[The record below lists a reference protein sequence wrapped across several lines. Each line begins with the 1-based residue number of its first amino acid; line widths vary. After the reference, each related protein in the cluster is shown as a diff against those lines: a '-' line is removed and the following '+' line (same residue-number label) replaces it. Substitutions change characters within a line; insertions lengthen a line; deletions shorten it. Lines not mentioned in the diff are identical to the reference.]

1 MLFKVRNFHFFH
13 VVAVVFDCGYD
24 FVDVGVVV
32 TDYFGQTRYVRRA
45 YFFTSAAFLT
55 ASFTCD
61 SHIPHFIPSTFKVI
75 FFILSLLS
83 FFCPYCKLNFPA
95 CQRNMNKISHF
106 VYLCRSDSLFDSIYI
121 LLFYHIKIITSS
133 ALFFV
138 LQKCGFYC
146 IMVKSIRR
154 SYYENFKRYKIRR
167 RER

>member
-1 MLFKVRNFHFFH
+1 MLFKVRNIHFFH
-13 VVAVVFDCGYD
+13 VVAVVFDCGYY

-32 TDYFGQTRYVRRA
+32 ADYFGQTRSRDDRTFSRQPLFLRRRSRA
-45 YFFTSAAFLT
+45 TRTYRQRAKIL
-55 ASFTCD
+55 
-61 SHIPHFIPSTFKVI
+61 

-83 FFCPYCKLNFPA
+83 FFCPYCKLNYPT
-95 CQRNMNKISHF
+95 CQQNMNKISHF
-106 VYLCRSDSLFDSIYI
+106 VYLCHSDGLFDSIYI
-121 LLFYHIKIITSS
+121 SFFYHIKIITSS

>member
-1 MLFKVRNFHFFH
+1 MLFKARNFHVFH

-32 TDYFGQTRYVRRA
+32 ADYFGQTRYARRS
-45 YFFTSAAFLT
+45 YFFTSATFLT
-55 ASFTCD
+55 ASFSCD
-61 SHIPHFIPSTFKVI
+61 SHIPSTCKDI
-75 FFILSLLS
+75 FFILSMLS

-95 CQRNMNKISHF
+95 CQQNMNKISHF
-106 VYLCRSDSLFDSIYI
+106 VYLCHSDGLFDSIYI
-121 LLFYHIKIITSS
+121 SFFYHIKIITSS

-138 LQKCGFYC
+138 LQNCGFYC
-146 IMVKSIRR
+146 IIVKSIRR

>member
-1 MLFKVRNFHFFH
+1 MLFKVRNIHFFH
-13 VVAVVFDCGYD
+13 VVAVVFDCGYY

-32 TDYFGQTRYVRRA
+32 ADYFGQTRSRDDRTFSRQPLFLRRRSRA
-45 YFFTSAAFLT
+45 TRTYRQRAKIL
-55 ASFTCD
+55 
-61 SHIPHFIPSTFKVI
+61 

-95 CQRNMNKISHF
+95 CQQNMNKISHF
-106 VYLCRSDSLFDSIYI
+106 VYLCHSDSLFDSIYI
-121 LLFYHIKIITSS
+121 SFFYHIKIITSS
-133 ALFFV
+133 ALFFI
-138 LQKCGFYC
+138 LQNCSFYC

>member
-1 MLFKVRNFHFFH
+1 MLFKVRNIHFFH
-13 VVAVVFDCGYD
+13 VVAVVFDCGYY
-24 FVDVGVVV
+24 FVDVCVVV
-32 TDYFGQTRYVRRA
+32 ADYFGQTRYARRS

-55 ASFTCD
+55 ASFSCD
-61 SHIPHFIPSTFKVI
+61 SHIPSTCKDI

-83 FFCPYCKLNFPA
+83 FFCPYCKLNFPT
-95 CQRNMNKISHF
+95 CQQNMNKISHF
-106 VYLCRSDSLFDSIYI
+106 VYLCHSDCLFDSIYI
-121 LLFYHIKIITSS
+121 SFFYHIKIITSS

-146 IMVKSIRR
+146 IMVISIRR

>member
-1 MLFKVRNFHFFH
+1 MLFKVRNIHFFH
-13 VVAVVFDCGYD
+13 VVAVVFDCGYY

-32 TDYFGQTRYVRRA
+32 ADYFGQTRYARRS

-55 ASFTCD
+55 ASFSCD
-61 SHIPHFIPSTFKVI
+61 SHIPSTCKDI

-95 CQRNMNKISHF
+95 CQQNMNKISHF
-106 VYLCRSDSLFDSIYI
+106 VYLCHSDCLFDSIYI
-121 LLFYHIKIITSS
+121 LLFHHIKIITFS

>member
-13 VVAVVFDCGYD
+13 VVAVVFDCGYY

-32 TDYFGQTRYVRRA
+32 ADYFGQTRSRDDRTFSRQPLFLRRRSRA
-45 YFFTSAAFLT
+45 TRTYRQRAKIL
-55 ASFTCD
+55 
-61 SHIPHFIPSTFKVI
+61 

-95 CQRNMNKISHF
+95 CQQNMNKISHF
-106 VYLCRSDSLFDSIYI
+106 VYLCHSDSLFDSIYI
-121 LLFYHIKIITSS
+121 SFFYHIKIITSS
-133 ALFFV
+133 ALFFI

-146 IMVKSIRR
+146 IMVISIRR